1 MNYDQYLNPVAVDIK
16 PSGIR
21 KFFDISSTMD
31 NVISLGVGEPDFL
44 TPWHIRTA
52 GIVSLEDGKT
62 RYTANK
68 GTIEL
73 RREISSFMKRKYG
86 LQYSPEDEV
95 LITVGG
101 SEAIDLA
108 VRALIRPGDEVLIP
122 QPSFVCY
129 EPIVRLAGGI
139 PVFIDLTAD
148 NGFVLTAKQIEEKV
162 TGNTKAIILPYPGN
176 PTGAIMTRDQLA
188 AIKDVIIKNDLM
200 VISDEIYA
208 ELTYSQEGHVS
219 VASIDGLK
227 ERTVVISGLSK
238 TYSMTGW
245 RIGFACGPKEIMGVM
260 TKIHQFAIMCAPT
273 TAQYAAVEALKN
285 GDHDIDKMKQEYNA
299 RRRLIV
305 NGFNKIGLKCFEP
318 LGAFY
323 IFPSIKSTGL
333 SSDEF
338 CEKLLFSKK
347 VAVVPGSAFGTSGE
361 GFIRVSYCY
370 SVEHIK
376 KALSRIEEF
385 IKEIK

>member
-1 MNYDQYLNPVAVDIK
+1 
-16 PSGIR
+16 
-21 KFFDISSTMD
+21 
-31 NVISLGVGEPDFL
+31 
-44 TPWHIRTA
+44 
-52 GIVSLEDGKT
+52 
-62 RYTANK
+62 
-68 GTIEL
+68 
-73 RREISSFMKRKYG
+73 
-86 LQYSPEDEV
+86 
-95 LITVGG
+95 
-101 SEAIDLA
+101 
-108 VRALIRPGDEVLIP
+108 
-122 QPSFVCY
+122 
-129 EPIVRLAGGI
+129 
-139 PVFIDLTAD
+139 
-148 NGFVLTAKQIEEKV
+148 
-162 TGNTKAIILPYPGN
+162 
-176 PTGAIMTRDQLA
+176 
-188 AIKDVIIKNDLM
+188 
-200 VISDEIYA
+200 
-208 ELTYSQEGHVS
+208 
-219 VASIDGLK
+219 
-227 ERTVVISGLSK
+227 
-238 TYSMTGW
+238 MTGW

-385 IKEIK
+385 LKEIK

>member
-1 MNYDQYLNPVAVDIK
+1 MNYDKYLNPVAVDIK

-31 NVISLGVGEPDFL
+31 DVISLGVGEPDFL

-52 GIVSLEDGKT
+52 GIISLEDGKT

-68 GTIEL
+68 GNIEL

-86 LQYSPEDEV
+86 LQYSPDDEV

-108 VRALIRPGDEVLIP
+108 VRSIIRPGDEVLIP

-139 PVFIDLTAD
+139 PVFINLTSD
-148 NGFVLTAKQIEEKV
+148 NGFVLTAKQIEEKI
-162 TGNTKAIILPYPGN
+162 TINTKAIIFPYPGN
-176 PTGAIMTRDQLA
+176 PTGAIMTREQLN
-188 AIKDVIIKNDLM
+188 AIKDVIINNDLM

-208 ELTYSQEGHVS
+208 ELTYSQDGHVS

-245 RIGFACGPKEIMGVM
+245 RIGFACGPKEIVGVM

-285 GDHDIDKMKQEYNA
+285 GDHDIEKMRQEYNA

-305 NGFNKIGLKCFEP
+305 NGFNKLGLACFEP
-318 LGAFY
+318 MGAFY

-333 SSDEF
+333 SSDDF

-376 KALSRIEEF
+376 KALSRIEDF
-385 IKEIK
+385 LKEIK